1 MISADKRGMKRLG
14 LLALSIV
21 MAAVIAG
28 CGKPPDAQLQQ
39 AAKDLQAAQE
49 AGAAQYA
56 PEAWN
61 RATAAAE
68 RMKAEQAS
76 QDRRFGLFRSY
87 RQVRT
92 LAAEVSRL
100 AGQALAE
107 ANSKKTQL
115 RGELAAMIDELDAS
129 MQSARRQLSAVPRS
143 KGLDI
148 ASLRSSLGAAGRQ
161 LDQARSNLGSG
172 AYDSGL
178 AAAARAREAINGV
191 FRAIERATG
200 LPASKKR

>member
-1 MISADKRGMKRLG
+1 MKRLS

-28 CGKPPDAQLQQ
+28 CGKPPEAQIQQ
-39 AAKDLQAAQE
+39 AANDLQAAQE
-49 AGAAQYA
+49 AGAPQYA

-68 RMKAEQAS
+68 RMKAEQES
-76 QDRRFGLFRSY
+76 QGRRFGLFRSY

-107 ANSKKTQL
+107 ATPENP
-115 RGELAAMIDELDAS
+115 A
-129 MQSARRQLSAVPRS
+129 ARR
-143 KGLDI
+143 
-148 ASLRSSLGAAGRQ
+148 AG
-161 LDQARSNLGSG
+161 
-172 AYDSGL
+172 
-178 AAAARAREAINGV
+178 
-191 FRAIERATG
+191 
-200 LPASKKR
+200 P